1 MMPVILGNYDRQTNR
16 QTGSEASF
24 TSNNVLLKKNYLG
37 KQKVLGTKKANNPT
51 IDIKPMKKFNE
62 IMVIS
67 AIFWSIAK
75 AIAGQNIYKEF
86 L

>member
-16 QTGSEASF
+16 QTGLEASF
-24 TSNNVLLKKNYLG
+24 TSNNVLLKKKYLG